1 MDSSLLSP
9 VEALNR
15 HFDLPQE
22 LPENTAQSPARQ
34 VENFHGVVIGDFGLL
49 VASDRIVSEIFE
61 TLPMCAL
68 PNTPP
73 WIHAM
78 ANQRGNIIPIF
89 DLALLLG
96 LPKKETSNRTYYLV
110 IGQNENAFGMLL
122 DYLPEKVMLGP
133 EDTLDSRPPIPD
145 MLEPFIK
152 RSFKRSGRIWLEWEP
167 LDFITSIAQRSDVY

>member
-1 MDSSLLSP
+1 MDSSLISP

-15 HFDLPQE
+15 HFDLPKQA
-22 LPENTAQSPARQ
+22 LSDSTDQSPARQ
-34 VENFHGVVIGDFGLL
+34 VENFHGVVVGDFGLL
-49 VASDRIVSEIFE
+49 LASDGVVSEIFE

-96 LPKKETSNRTYYLV
+96 LPRKETAHTYYLV

-122 DYLPEKVMLGP
+122 DYLPEKVMLRP
-133 EDTLDSRPPIPD
+133 EDTLDNRPPIPGK
-145 MLEPFIK
+145 LAPFIK
-152 RSFKRSGRIWLEWEP
+152 RSFERSGRIWLEWEP
-167 LDFITSIAQRSDVY
+167 LAFISSIAADA